1 VDAGARVT
9 QLSSTLAALG
19 LPATLEPA
27 LAAFLRLFLK
37 WNRSINLSAARTE
50 PDLIE
55 HIVDSLH
62 VVPYLR
68 TQPASQTSPLRVLDV
83 GAGGGLPSVIAAIC
97 LPDVHITALE
107 PVHKKHA
114 FLRTAARELALS
126 NLDPRADRIDDHVP
140 RDYDVALSRATFDL
154 REWLA
159 LGLTCVRQRPGL
171 RSRAPRGSSS
181 RHDPSQLCPRHQA
194 ARPGRAPA
202 SALVAR
208 PRRRPWTAR
217 RRAHGART
225 NGYRTHLGE
234 AQRSEGRWLG
244 IHRPDPRRRG
254 SRAAQRPPARR
265 CGHVPLAPSPLA
277 ARRPTA
283 SFRPGVANMWITTSG
298 SGVWPPIPA
307 TTGSSTTADGGSHR
321 ASLRLVPVGPAAA
334 VSRCFFNER
343 GHLQHRPGMA
353 HDACSTV

>member
-1 VDAGARVT
+1 VT

-55 HIVDSLH
+55 HVVDSLH

-159 LGLTCVRQRPGL
+159 LGLTCVRLGGSVLGFEAVPRADLPPGTTRHSYALGTKQR
-171 RSRAPRGSSS
+171 
-181 RHDPSQLCPRHQA
+181 
-194 ARPGRAPA
+194 
-202 SALVAR
+202 ALVEL
-208 PRRRPWTAR
+208 RRP
-217 RRAHGART
+217 
-225 NGYRTHLGE
+225 L
-234 AQRSEGRWLG
+234 S
-244 IHRPDPRRRG
+244 
-254 SRAAQRPPARR
+254 
-265 CGHVPLAPSPLA
+265 
-277 ARRPTA
+277 
-283 SFRPGVANMWITTSG
+283 
-298 SGVWPPIPA
+298 
-307 TTGSSTTADGGSHR
+307 
-321 ASLRLVPVGPAAA
+321 
-334 VSRCFFNER
+334 
-343 GHLQHRPGMA
+343 
-353 HDACSTV
+353 